1 MSDSSC
7 APAATDNSK
16 VFSRLMT
23 RCEFETLFNAWERAA
38 IIQMRNS
45 VRHFF
50 ACFCCVTDTHV
61 RAMLGLVRTL
71 AMLHIANSGSF
82 VPEILSEALEIV
94 KSEFSV

>member
-1 MSDSSC
+1 MPDSSC
-7 APAATDNSK
+7 APAATDNSN
-16 VFSRLMT
+16 VFDRLMT

-38 IIQMRNS
+38 SIHMRNS

-61 RAMLGLVRTL
+61 RAMRGLVRTL
-71 AMLHIANSGSF
+71 AMLPIANSGSF